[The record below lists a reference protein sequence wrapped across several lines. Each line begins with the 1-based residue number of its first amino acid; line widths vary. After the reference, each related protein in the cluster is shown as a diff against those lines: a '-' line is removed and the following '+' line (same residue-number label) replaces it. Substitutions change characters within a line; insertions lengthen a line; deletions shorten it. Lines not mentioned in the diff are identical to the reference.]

1 MSGSSSGA
9 AAARRWRAL
18 VVDDE
23 PPARSLLSAM
33 VADSPA
39 LAPAGECADGEEAVA
54 AIRERRPDLVF
65 LDVQMPGLTGF
76 DVIARVGAARM
87 PLVIFVTAYD
97 AYALRAFD
105 AHVFDYL
112 LKPVEPAR
120 FDDAVARAAARLASD
135 ARAAEA
141 STSAGDAGQQ
151 QLARRLEELVRD
163 VRAAARVGERIPVRT
178 AGAGGGRAVLLR
190 PAEIDRVE
198 SEGNYLHVRAGAQ
211 TFVVREPLAE
221 FQARLPPS
229 QFARLNRSVLVNL
242 DRVREVQ
249 PWFRGDYVV
258 ILADGE
264 RVVTG
269 KTYRAEVRRLF
280 GLE

>member
-1 MSGSSSGA
+1 MSPSSGG
-9 AAARRWRAL
+9 ARRWRAL

-23 PPARSLLSAM
+23 PPARALLSAM
-33 VADSPA
+33 VASSPS
-39 LAPAGECADGEEAVA
+39 LEPAGECADGEEAVV

-76 DVIARVGAARM
+76 DVIARVGAERM

-120 FDDAVARAAARLASD
+120 FDEAVRRAAARLTSD
-135 ARAAEA
+135 ER
-141 STSAGDAGQQ
+141 AGDGV
-151 QLARRLEELVRD
+151 LARRLEELVAD
-163 VRAAARVGERIPVRT
+163 VRAAARVGERIPLRT
-178 AGAGGGRAVLLR
+178 AGAGGARAVLLR
-190 PAEIDRVE
+190 PAEIDRVD

-211 TFVVREPLAE
+211 TFVVREPLAD
-221 FQARLPPS
+221 FQARLPAS

>member
-1 MSGSSSGA
+1 MSVSV
-9 AAARRWRAL
+9 L

-23 PPARSLLSAM
+23 SVARQRVARLLRSRDD
-33 VADSPA
+33 VTVV
-39 LAPAGECADGEEAVA
+39 GEVSGGEQAVA
-54 AIRERRPDLVF
+54 EIRARRPDVVF

-76 DVIARVGAARM
+76 DVIARVGAERM

-120 FDDAVARAAARLASD
+120 FDEAVRRAAARLTSD
-135 ARAAEA
+135 ERAGTPEG
-141 STSAGDAGQQ
+141 TTPPDA
-151 QLARRLEELVRD
+151 LARRLEELVRD
-163 VRAAARVGERIPVRT
+163 VRAVARVGERIPLRT
-178 AGAGGGRAVLLR
+178 AGAGGARAVLLR
-190 PAEIDRVE
+190 PAEIDRVV

-211 TFVVREPLAE
+211 TFVVREPLAD
-221 FQARLPPS
+221 FQSRLPPS